1 MSIPIKI
8 LKERVEK
15 LINLAPYKTIRTK
28 LILDEAIADEKKN
41 LVDIEMK
48 VMIQEGKIRI
58 ERIKNSLVKFEMSA
72 LEIKINAKREILK
85 TEENKIRN
93 IIVCLKKSKPEL
105 LDLYT
110 NKKRDITDY
119 FKKSEYEYEKYK
131 SVKNLEKQLE

>member
-1 MSIPIKI
+1 M
-8 LKERVEK
+8 
-15 LINLAPYKTIRTK
+15 N
-28 LILDEAIADEKKN
+28 
-41 LVDIEMK
+41 
-48 VMIQEGKIRI
+48 
-58 ERIKNSLVKFEMSA
+58 A

-85 TEENKIRN
+85 TEENKMRN
-93 IIVCLKKSKPEL
+93 IIVCLKKSNPEL

>member
-1 MSIPIKI
+1 MQ
-8 LKERVEK
+8 
-15 LINLAPYKTIRTK
+15 
-28 LILDEAIADEKKN
+28 
-41 LVDIEMK
+41 

-58 ERIKNSLVKFEMSA
+58 ERIKNSLVKFEMNA

-119 FKKSEYEYEKYK
+119 FKKSEYEYEKCK